1 MIREQLNA
9 HPIASSFSG
18 ASPVAVTLKTACL
31 AAFQRQYSLPRV
43 TNGMEVSREV
53 SFIHDNGL
61 DELCTTSPES
71 SKCTWHFSPSPASH
85 SGVSKKSPSS
95 LKRDRFWWI
104 YDYFGCI
111 LISWIS
117 MFPKKHLQHVF
128 QAVLKSRLCMKG
140 TSRILC
146 SRGILAFIVAV
157 WASSMKVS
165 MCIRF
170 VSANFRRFCWRPPGT
185 RLATFKK
192 GFLRL
197 APHGQSDQ
205 SPLMEGKKGE
215 REERKRK
222 KRKKEEKKR
231 RKEEKERI

>member
-1 MIREQLNA
+1 MIRKQLNA

-170 VSANFRRFCWRPPGT
+170 VFGNFNESVLDRRSKYWEKNGIDISTWNFITTDSVTVRQWHENGGGSKRGAQPLPG
-185 RLATFKK
+185 AY
-192 GFLRL
+192 
-197 APHGQSDQ
+197 
-205 SPLMEGKKGE
+205 M
-215 REERKRK
+215 
-222 KRKKEEKKR
+222 
-231 RKEEKERI
+231 